1 MLAARR
7 AGMYQLISC
16 VRWRRLNGGLVEE
29 DAQAA
34 LEAIRAAEAAAR
46 RPPTPPETTVTTERS
61 ALSPTEGRTEGTIST
76 ASTSVNK
83 PVAKPGIVK
92 KKGMKPKMTAKEKRE
107 RGLELERILAALPL
121 EFRGDDP
128 TLRQHVEMVIEKFL
142 DNPGQGF
149 NSASSRPISVVPVS
163 TRLSL

>member
-1 MLAARR
+1 M
-7 AGMYQLISC
+7 
-16 VRWRRLNGGLVEE
+16 
-29 DAQAA
+29 
-34 LEAIRAAEAAAR
+34 RAAEEAAR
-46 RPPTPPETTVTTERS
+46 RPPTPPQPTTVERS
-61 ALSPTEGRTEGTIST
+61 ALSPTEAPTESTIT
-76 ASTSVNK
+76 ANHAPAK
-83 PVAKPGIVK
+83 QKPGVVK
-92 KKGMKPKMTAKEKRE
+92 KKGAKPKMTAKEKRE

-149 NSASSRPISVVPVS
+149 NSASSRPISAVPVS